1 MQLQLRHPAKK
12 LAVVAA
18 LSLLAAS
25 YFTLTTAAFLA
36 AHFSTEPDSAHL
48 KRAAWLDPGN
58 AEYRYRI
65 GRYELLAGQSPQAAI
80 PWLEAATALNPHSAK
95 YWLDLAIA
103 RQSLGDTVSERP
115 ALAHALAADPRT
127 PEVAWQAANLY
138 LAQGSLDDAMR
149 EYRVVMENDPSLA
162 AQAINLCWKM
172 HPDIESLLRS
182 VIPPNVYASFLD
194 FLVSN
199 NETAAAA
206 KTWEKIFLSQQALE
220 RPALFAYMRHLIEHQ
235 EVAQATMVW
244 QQATNISGL
253 AAYQPSSENILIN
266 GDFSL
271 EVLNGGF
278 DWLYQ
283 PTPGV
288 SLALDPNDAHSSS
301 RSLRII
307 FDGPGIADA
316 GIRQLVPVD
325 PNTSYEFS
333 GFYKAQ
339 DMDGAG
345 GPKFAIQDLYTE
357 TSFFMSDDLRDSD
370 FWRRIDGAFTTGPDT
385 HLLLLRIARIPAGS
399 PIRGKLWIDGLQLV
413 RTNPSG
419 ASAEKE
425 SPPQSPSQ

>member
-1 MQLQLRHPAKK
+1 MQLQLRHPAKN

-25 YFTLTTAAFLA
+25 YFTVTAAAFLA
-36 AHFSTEPDSAHL
+36 AHFSNDPDLVHL
-48 KRAAWLDPGN
+48 KRAVWLDPGN
-58 AEYRYRI
+58 AEYPYRV
-65 GRYELLAGQSPQAAI
+65 GRYELLAAQSPQAAI

-115 ALAHALAADPRT
+115 ALEHALAADPRT
-127 PEVAWQAANLY
+127 PDVAWQAANLY
-138 LAQGSLDDAMR
+138 LVQGSIDDALR
-149 EYRVVMENDPSLA
+149 EFRVVMENDPSLA
-162 AQAINLCWKM
+162 GQAINLCWKM
-172 HPDIESLLRS
+172 HPDIESLLTN
-182 VIPPNVYASFLD
+182 VIPPNVYATFLD

-199 NETAAAA
+199 EETVAAA

-220 RPALFAYMRHLIEHQ
+220 RPALFAYMRYLIAHQ

-244 QQATNISGL
+244 QQATNISAL
-253 AAYQPSSENILIN
+253 AAYQPSSENLLVN

-278 DWLYQ
+278 DWLHQ
-283 PTPGV
+283 NTAGV
-288 SLALDPNDAHSSS
+288 SLALDPNAAHSSS

-307 FDGPGIADA
+307 FDGPGINDA

-333 GFYKAQ
+333 GYYKAEE
-339 DMDGAG
+339 MDGAG

-357 TSFFMSDDLRDSD
+357 TAFFMSDDLRDSD
-370 FWRRIDGAFTTGPDT
+370 FWRRIDGVFTTGPDT
-385 HLLLLRIARIPAGS
+385 HMLVVSIARIPAGS

-413 RTNPSG
+413 RAVPPTP
-419 ASAEKE
+419 SAEKG
-425 SPPQSPSQ
+425 SPTP

>member
-1 MQLQLRHPAKK
+1 MQLEVRNPAKK

-18 LSLLAAS
+18 LSLLAAA
-25 YFTLTTAAFLA
+25 YFTLTTTAFLA
-36 AHFSTEPDSAHL
+36 AHFSTDPDVAHL

-58 AEYRYRI
+58 AEYRYRV

-80 PWLEAATALNPHSAK
+80 PWLEAATALNPHSAR

-103 RQSLGDTVSERP
+103 RQSVGDIAGERP
-115 ALAHALAADPRT
+115 DLENALAADPRT
-127 PEVAWQAANLY
+127 PDVAWQAADLY
-138 LAQGSLDDAMR
+138 LAQGSTDEAMK
-149 EYRVVMENDPSLA
+149 EFRVVMENDPSMML
-162 AQAINLCWKM
+162 QAINLCWKM
-172 HPDIESLLRS
+172 RPDIDSLLGS
-182 VIPPNVYASFLD
+182 VMPPNVYAAFLD
-194 FLVSN
+194 FLVQHE
-199 NETAAAA
+199 ETAAAA
-206 KTWEKIFLSQQALE
+206 KVWENMFLAQQPLE
-220 RPALFAYMRHLIEHQ
+220 RPDLFAYMRYLIAHQ
-235 EVAQATMVW
+235 EVAQATRVW
-244 QQATNISGL
+244 QQAANLSGL
-253 AAYQPSSENILIN
+253 AAYQPSSENLLVN

-278 DWLYQ
+278 DWIHQSPL
-283 PTPGV
+283 GV

-345 GPKFAIQDLYTE
+345 GPKFAIQDLYKETE
-357 TSFFMSDDLRDSD
+357 FFMSDDLRDSD
-370 FWRRIDGAFTTGPDT
+370 FWRKVDGAFTTGPDT
-385 HLLLLRIARIPAGS
+385 HLLVVRIARIPAGS

-413 RTNPSG
+413 RTDHAGP
-419 ASAEKE
+419 SAEKE
-425 SPPQSPSQ
+425 PQ